1 MQRCPQRELRMLWS
15 AARPALT
22 RLVITL
28 AIAASA
34 SASAGCAW
42 AAGKAHEHDAL
53 KPDAAIDGNKR
64 TIAMEAPLDNLLG
77 FERARTD
84 AQRKAAADV
93 LARLRSPVK
102 GHAAVCLGRCGPV
115 HGGQGRGA
123 GTGA

>member
-1 MQRCPQRELRMLWS
+1 MSWS
-15 AARPALT
+15 AVRPALT

-28 AIAASA
+28 AVAP

-42 AAGKAHEHDAL
+42 AAGKAHEHSAL
-53 KPDAAIDGNKR
+53 KPDAAIGGNKL

-77 FERARTD
+77 FERAPRTD
-84 AQRKAAADV
+84 TQRKAAADV